1 MIASPDPCTGLNSDN
16 VRRIKI
22 KHLTEYRFAETV
34 TLQPHNLHL
43 RPRDGFDIRV
53 VSSSLDITPATEIRW
68 KRDVYGNS
76 VATADLSQRSSDLII
91 DSEIVIEH
99 YSDVLP
105 KFALEDYAQRFPF
118 QYDPR
123 DSIDLYPYKSLIFP
137 EDEAVIR
144 DWISDVY
151 QPDSGLGT
159 IFLLTCINQKIANQ
173 LRYEMRE
180 EPGVQ
185 SPAETLRLGSG
196 SCRDFATLFNEICR
210 HLGLAMRF
218 ISGYVLG
225 DAVPQQIGS
234 THAWS
239 EVFLPGSGW
248 RGFDP
253 TSGLLASSDHIA
265 VAVHRHPESIPPVAG
280 SYIGTGNANPQMFVD
295 VRVSLLP

>member
-1 MIASPDPCTGLNSDN
+1 M
-16 VRRIKI
+16 RRIKI
-22 KHLTEYRFAETV
+22 THLTHYRYAETV
-34 TLQPHNLHL
+34 TLLPHSLHL

-53 VSSSLDITPATEIRW
+53 VSSRLDITPAAEVRW

-76 VATADLSQRSSDLII
+76 VATADISQRASELII
-91 DSEIVIEH
+91 DSEIIIEH
-99 YSDVLP
+99 YSEALS

-118 QYDPR
+118 RYDPK
-123 DSIDLYPYKSLIFP
+123 DAIDLRPYQSLIFP
-137 EDEAVIR
+137 QDEGVIR

-151 QPDSGLGT
+151 QPDRGLET

-185 SPAETLRLGSG
+185 TPAETLRLGSG

-248 RGFDP
+248 RGFDS
-253 TSGLLASSDHIA
+253 TSGLLAGPDHIA

-280 SYIGTGNANPQMFVD
+280 SFIGTGNANPGMFVD
-295 VRVSLLP
+295 VRVSLLS